1 MTEISVASLEDLPAA
16 ARLLTAAVPDRVMS
30 PAGFVHFATSV
41 PERARARRWK
51 AEEGGELV
59 GWAAAGLTWESSQAG
74 AANAGVTVHPD
85 HRGRGIG
92 SGLWERVEQ
101 HLTEIGGTRV
111 SAGGPDEDA
120 SRRFADARGFR
131 ETFRQRVSSLDL
143 RALPEPPPALPAG
156 VELRPFS
163 AFADDP
169 RPIYELDA
177 ETSRDIPLDHP
188 VEDVRWEEWL
198 ERYWRIPMIDHEASL
213 VLLVDGEPAAFT
225 ILAVDHETG
234 RAESGMT
241 GTRARF
247 RGRGFAKLVKWHS
260 LARAAERGIVT
271 ALTEND
277 ETNRAML
284 AVNERLGYRP
294 SRTRV
299 TFSRP

>member
-1 MTEISVASLEDLPAA
+1 MTLISEASLEDVPAA
-16 ARLLTAAVPDRVMS
+16 ARLQSVAIADRVMT
-30 PAGFVHFATSV
+30 PAGLLHFVSTV
-41 PERARARRWK
+41 PARARRRSWK
-51 AEEGGELV
+51 AEVDGELV
-59 GWAAAGLTWESSQAG
+59 AWAAAGLTWESAEPG
-74 AANAGVTVHPD
+74 AASAGVLVHPD
-85 HRGRGIG
+85 FRKRGIG
-92 SGLWERVEQ
+92 GDLFEHVEA
-101 HLTEIGGTRV
+101 HLSELGAMRV
-111 SAGGPDEDA
+111 SAGGADSDS
-120 SRRFADARGFR
+120 SRRFAQARGFR

-143 RALPEPPPALPAG
+143 RTLPPPPEPPAG

-169 RPIYELDA
+169 RPIYDLDA
-177 ETSRDIPLDHP
+177 ETSRDIPLDQP

-198 ERYWRIPMIDHEASL
+198 ERYWRMPMIDHEASL
-213 VLLVDGEPAAFT
+213 VLLVDGEPASFT
-225 ILAVDHETG
+225 IVGADHETG

-260 LARAAERGIVT
+260 LAQAAERGIVT

-284 AVNERLGYRP
+284 AVNEQLGYRP
-294 SRTRV
+294 SSTRV